1 MNDVKSMKKG
11 STQANT
17 KNCQCF
23 SVRKNFIL
31 YVLLNC
37 LRCWYLRFSHHLVK
51 YLTVLSWS
59 FSAVDDRHFPPL
71 LVFFTNKPC
80 VSNSPINNPQGNEL
94 RNQTHQYSFHK
105 NDKRKTNIYQGYLLT
120 TIFLSMD

>member
-11 STQANT
+11 RTHANT

-37 LRCWYLRFSHHLVK
+37 LRCWLGSFYNSDINIGSH
-51 YLTVLSWS
+51 
-59 FSAVDDRHFPPL
+59 
-71 LVFFTNKPC
+71 
-80 VSNSPINNPQGNEL
+80 
-94 RNQTHQYSFHK
+94 
-105 NDKRKTNIYQGYLLT
+105 NDKERPTYHYNDLINR
-120 TIFLSMD
+120 